1 MSKQGLT
8 NEQIGE
14 IKNYLSS
21 KQLSG
26 KYSPTKQAVH
36 YYCEMQDNE
45 SLPQVSRSKLAK
57 IAQVDE
63 CTFLTYEWRGFNIPS
78 F

>member
-8 NEQIGE
+8 NEQIRE

-21 KQLSG
+21 KQLPG
-26 KYSPTKQAVH
+26 KCSSTNQTVH

-63 CTFLTYEWRGFNIPS
+63 CTFLTYE
-78 F
+78 